1 MDKRSWPWKKKSS
14 NSSALDKV
22 KHDSENEK
30 PKFIQ
35 IPTESYA
42 NLTGLVDQVK
52 SYEEQVRNLEEEV
65 KELNGKLSEAHSE
78 MTDKENVVKQHAKV
92 AEEAIS
98 GWEKA
103 EAEAATLKTQVESV
117 TLLKLTAED
126 RGTHLD
132 GALKECMRQIRDL
145 KEEHSKK
152 LQEVIHN
159 KTKLFDKM
167 KLDLESKISDL
178 EQELCNS
185 ADENAALSTSLRDC
199 SNMLTQLGEEKSEAE
214 SEIRLLNS
222 NIESYE
228 KEVSSLK
235 YEVHIARKEVE
246 IRNEEKNMS
255 VRSAELANKQHIEG
269 AKKIAKLEAEC
280 QRLRGLVRKK
290 LPGPAALAQMKL
302 EVEHMGRDYAE
313 SRLRKSHLPE
323 FSFDNSLKIHKEHEQ
338 LTERMLSMDEETRML
353 KEALAKRNGELE
365 ASRSLYEETAVKLR
379 SLEAELRGNGER
391 LSSRKGIE
399 DGNDDNVS
407 CADSWATM
415 SISAEHSYVC
425 KEKNLDSPHISEKS
439 SRLCLMDD
447 FLEMEKFANETD
459 PKTVESLSEDVKSC
473 MDSVQTINQ
482 ELEIAISY
490 ICDIVKM
497 LGKEAETSADRDEL
511 NEEIDTF
518 SAKYNEAINSK
529 MVNLV
534 EFVLDISRVLS
545 KANELHLNVTGFKS
559 CEVENS
565 SSDCIDKIVLPENK
579 ALLED
584 SSGERYP
591 NSCSQFSDSASD
603 PDIPSDAKLVPTSE
617 SPWKCSF
624 EEFEQLKADLA
635 ISTANLESTKSQLLE
650 TEQLLADVKL
660 QLTSAQKSNTLAET
674 QVKCMAE
681 SYRSLETRAEELQTE
696 INSLQTKIENMDNE
710 LQKEK
715 ASHQDALTRCNDLLE
730 QLQRVDNSS
739 ATVDNIDKASQV
751 RPVKEAELAAA
762 SEKLAECQETIFL
775 LGKQLKSLRPQ
786 TDIQNSTTNSGEQ
799 PTISGMN
806 FQPTIDFGATS
817 FSLHRAGSESFLDPF
832 NSQFST
838 SDSEANKPPIRS
850 KHRPTKS
857 GSCSA
862 SPTPSEKQS
871 RGFSRFFSS
880 KGKNS
885 Y

>member
-1 MDKRSWPWKKKSS
+1 
-14 NSSALDKV
+14 
-22 KHDSENEK
+22 
-30 PKFIQ
+30 
-35 IPTESYA
+35 
-42 NLTGLVDQVK
+42 
-52 SYEEQVRNLEEEV
+52 
-65 KELNGKLSEAHSE
+65 
-78 MTDKENVVKQHAKV
+78 
-92 AEEAIS
+92 
-98 GWEKA
+98 
-103 EAEAATLKTQVESV
+103 
-117 TLLKLTAED
+117 
-126 RGTHLD
+126 
-132 GALKECMRQIRDL
+132 MRQIRDL

-739 ATVDNIDKASQV
+739 ATVDNIDKASQ
-751 RPVKEAELAAA
+751 EAELAAA